1 MKLMFY
7 SSDNSAVEV
16 DIYQRSMQVLDNDM
30 VFMASTDLGDVV
42 IITSNGQYRILELNH
57 DTAMFL
63 RKNFPFTAP
72 SRVLH
77 LDKTIGT
84 ENVLEIA
91 NDEYTAYIYAS
102 NYTPVL
108 AQHSNNGLQLTGRS
122 FEDILDS
129 ATFEVFKNGYKKP
142 WGAGGNNLK
151 KPEEIE
157 QVISCGYTMVTLDC
171 SDYINTDVFAMSD
184 DHLNELYTPDS
195 EREKLYIEKT
205 FDISPDLSVTFDER
219 SYKECAV
226 AYGAALDFIEDMYAL
241 YFQSGTRDFEIS
253 IYSALSPTQHF
264 FISNE
269 LTRRGVKFDAL
280 SPNFISEIQFED
292 EFKVHSKIAENFA
305 YKISVRTANDRLDVM
320 SKITAKQYNVKLCE
334 GDKREI

>member
-84 ENVLEIA
+84 ENVLEVA
-91 NDEYTAYIYAS
+91 NDECTAYVYAS

-157 QVISCGYTMVTLDC
+157 QVISCGYTMVTLISAVIGIDPG
-171 SDYINTDVFAMSD
+171 IFEAA
-184 DHLNELYTPDS
+184 ELDGAGRFRTFIA
-195 EREKLYIEKT
+195 IEARMT
-205 FDISPDLSVTFDER
+205 APIFWT
-219 SYKECAV
+219 
-226 AYGAALDFIEDMYAL
+226 
-241 YFQSGTRDFEIS
+241 
-253 IYSALSPTQHF
+253 F
-264 FISNE
+264 FINNTFG
-269 LTRRGVKFDAL
+269 LW
-280 SPNFISEIQFED
+280 
-292 EFKVHSKIAENFA
+292 
-305 YKISVRTANDRLDVM
+305 NDYLN
-320 SKITAKQYNVKLCE
+320 ILL
-334 GDKREI
+334 